1 MAKLNGWEL
10 KGIVRFK
17 GHEGESLLQ
26 GNLYKDGKKVGFYSD
41 GDWGG
46 ECTINL
52 SVKNNPKEMQWLI
65 WELLELRELEK
76 GFKRALKKGHDFI
89 ATWNLEQS
97 EVEVVT
103 GVYSKHIE
111 QVTAMAKKDKA
122 LDSFKAFKGINDF
135 IVECKIKNP
144 LINEVCNA

>member
-17 GHEGESLLQ
+17 GHEGEPLQQ

-46 ECTINL
+46 ECTIDL
-52 SVKNNPKEMQWLI
+52 SVKHNPEEMQWLI
-65 WELLELRELEK
+65 WELLELIELEK
-76 GFKRALKKGHDFI
+76 GFKKALKKGHDFI

-103 GVYSKHIE
+103 GVYMDHITE
-111 QVTAMAKKDKA
+111 VREMAYKDKA
-122 LDSFKAFKGINDF
+122 TNNMKIYKSLNDF
-135 IVECKIKNP
+135 TVEHKIKNP
-144 LINEVCNA
+144 FVNEVCNA